1 MKNSIINISGL
12 KKSFGKNEILK
23 GVNLNINEG
32 EKVII
37 MGSSGSGKS
46 TLLRC
51 MNRLEKSDTGSMIF
65 ADRNVD
71 LAHWTRNDIRYVRD
85 NSTMVFQGYNLFKH
99 MTVLENVMEGLVQCK
114 GIKKPEAKDIALHY
128 LEKVGL
134 SDRLDYYP
142 SALSGGQQQRGA
154 IARALALEPK
164 VVLFD
169 EPTSALDPELVSEV
183 LNVMEKIAEEG
194 VTMIV
199 VTHEVGFARDIADR
213 VVFMDGGY
221 ICEEG
226 RPDQILKHPRNDRTK
241 EFLNLIA

>member
-1 MKNSIINISGL
+1 MKEDFITIRGL

-23 GVNLNINEG
+23 GVDLDVKEG

-51 MNRLEKSDTGSMIF
+51 MNRLETSDQGLMF
-65 ADRNVD
+65 FGDRQID
-71 LAHWTRNDIRYVRD
+71 LAHWLKKDIKYVRS
-85 NSTMVFQGYNLFKH
+85 NSSMVFQGYNLFKH

-114 GIKKPEAKDIALHY
+114 GMKKPEAKDIAIHY

-134 SDRLDYYP
+134 SERLDYYP

-154 IARALALEPK
+154 IARALALQPK

-169 EPTSALDPELVSEV
+169 EPTSALDPELVAEV

-194 VTMIV
+194 VTMVV
-199 VTHEVGFARDIADR
+199 VTHEVGFAKNIADR
-213 VVFMDGGY
+213 VVFMDQGY

-226 RPDQILKHPRNDRTK
+226 RPDQILLYPRNNRTK

>member
-1 MKNSIINISGL
+1 MSEAFISIRGL
-12 KKSFGKNEILK
+12 KKNFGKNEVLQ
-23 GVNLNINEG
+23 GVDLDVKEG

-51 MNRLEKSDTGSMIF
+51 MNRLEKADKGSMVFDQHTI
-65 ADRNVD
+65 D
-71 LAHWTRNDIRYVRD
+71 LGHWTKQDIRYVRS
-85 NSTMVFQGYNLFKH
+85 NSSMVFQGYNLFKH

-114 GIKKPEAKDIALHY
+114 GIPKAEAKDIAIHY

-134 SDRLDYYP
+134 SERLDYYP

-154 IARALALEPK
+154 IARALALKPK
-164 VVLFD
+164 AVFFD
-169 EPTSALDPELVSEV
+169 EPTSALDPELVAEV
-183 LNVMEKIAEEG
+183 LSVMEKIAEEG

-199 VTHEVGFARDIADR
+199 VTHEVGFARDIADK
-213 VVFMDGGY
+213 VVFMDKGV

-226 RPDQILKHPRNDRTK
+226 KPEQILYYPRNDRTK